1 MRKRRDRRAYHI
13 FCKQKQTE
21 MMKKRFPYRT
31 SRLAWLLF
39 LGFFPFLS
47 ACAQLQIDFG
57 PESALRKLQMAE
69 VAINNYY
76 VDSVDESKLV
86 EDAIRGMLEKL
97 DPHSSYTNAKE
108 TKSLNEPLQGDFEG
122 IGVQFNIVDDTLVV
136 MQPTTGGPSEK
147 VGILAGDR
155 IIAVNDTA
163 IAGVKM
169 DRSDIVRRL
178 RGKRGTKV
186 TLTVIRR
193 GVDKPLS
200 FIVKRAKIPV
210 LSVDAAYMIRPG
222 IGFVRLENFGEKT
235 HEEMMCAIDSL
246 KKLGMT
252 DLILDLQDNGGGYLE
267 AAARIANEF
276 LSDGDMIV
284 YTEGLHAPRREFKAF
299 GNGRLQQGRVVVLVN
314 EFTASAAEIVSG
326 AIQDHDRGTI
336 VGRRSFGKGLV
347 QRPFGLPDG
356 SMIRLT
362 IAHYYTP
369 SGRCIQKPYKKG
381 DKKDYEMDIEYRLK
395 HGELTNPDS
404 IHFADSLRYYTLK
417 EHRAVYG
424 GGGIMPDVFVPLDT
438 LKYTR
443 LHRQLA
449 AKSIV
454 INNYL
459 KYVDANRKQLRKQW
473 KTFEDFAARY
483 EVPQALL
490 DTIFAQGNK
499 EKIVPKDNEEQQRT
513 IPYLRLQLKALVAR
527 DLWTMNEYF
536 RVWNEE
542 NDIVRR
548 ALRDLGVTD

>member
-39 LGFFPFLS
+39 LGLFPFLS

-499 EKIVPKDNEEQQRT
+499 ENIAPKDDEEQQRT

-527 DLWTMNEYF
+527 DLWTKNEYF

-548 ALRDLGVTD
+548 ALRELGVTD

>member
-1 MRKRRDRRAYHI
+1 
-13 FCKQKQTE
+13 
-21 MMKKRFPYRT
+21 
-31 SRLAWLLF
+31 
-39 LGFFPFLS
+39 
-47 ACAQLQIDFG
+47 
-57 PESALRKLQMAE
+57 
-69 VAINNYY
+69 
-76 VDSVDESKLV
+76 
-86 EDAIRGMLEKL
+86 
-97 DPHSSYTNAKE
+97 
-108 TKSLNEPLQGDFEG
+108 
-122 IGVQFNIVDDTLVV
+122 
-136 MQPTTGGPSEK
+136 
-147 VGILAGDR
+147 
-155 IIAVNDTA
+155 
-163 IAGVKM
+163 
-169 DRSDIVRRL
+169 
-178 RGKRGTKV
+178 
-186 TLTVIRR
+186 
-193 GVDKPLS
+193 
-200 FIVKRAKIPV
+200 
-210 LSVDAAYMIRPG
+210 
-222 IGFVRLENFGEKT
+222 
-235 HEEMMCAIDSL
+235 MCAIDSL

-490 DTIFAQGNK
+490 DTILPK
-499 EKIVPKDNEEQQRT
+499 ETRRKSCRRT
-513 IPYLRLQLKALVAR
+513 TRS
-527 DLWTMNEYF
+527 N
-536 RVWNEE
+536 N
-542 NDIVRR
+542 VRF
-548 ALRDLGVTD
+548 LIFDYN

>member
-13 FCKQKQTE
+13 FCNQKQTE
-21 MMKKRFPYRT
+21 MMKKHFPYRT
-31 SRLAWLLF
+31 SRQAWLLL
-39 LGFFPFLS
+39 LGLFPFLS

-483 EVPQALL
+483 EVPQVLL

-499 EKIVPKDNEEQQRT
+499 EKIVPKDDEEQQRT

-548 ALRDLGVTD
+548 ALRELGVTD

>member
-1 MRKRRDRRAYHI
+1 MRKRRDRRAYNF

-21 MMKKRFPYRT
+21 IMKNHFPYRT

-39 LGFFPFLS
+39 LGLFPFLS

-169 DRSDIVRRL
+169 DRSDIVRLL

-499 EKIVPKDNEEQQRT
+499 EKIVPKDDEEQQRT

-548 ALRDLGVTD
+548 ALRELGVTD

>member
-21 MMKKRFPYRT
+21 MMKKHFLYRT

-39 LGFFPFLS
+39 LGLFPFLS

-200 FIVKRAKIPV
+200 FIVKRAKILV

-499 EKIVPKDNEEQQRT
+499 EKIVPKDDEEQQRT

-542 NDIVRR
+542 KDIVRR
-548 ALRDLGVTD
+548 ALRELRVTD

>member
-21 MMKKRFPYRT
+21 MMKKHFPYWT

-39 LGFFPFLS
+39 LGLFPFLS

-499 EKIVPKDNEEQQRT
+499 EKIAPKDDEEQQRT

-548 ALRDLGVTD
+548 ALRELGVTD

>member
-21 MMKKRFPYRT
+21 MMKKHFPYRT
-31 SRLAWLLF
+31 NRLAWLLF
-39 LGFFPFLS
+39 LGLFPFLS

-499 EKIVPKDNEEQQRT
+499 ENIAPKDDEEQQRT

-548 ALRDLGVTD
+548 ALRELGVTD

>member
-21 MMKKRFPYRT
+21 MMKKHFPYRT
-31 SRLAWLLF
+31 SRLAWLLS
-39 LGFFPFLS
+39 LGLFPFLS

-483 EVPQALL
+483 EVSQALL

-499 EKIVPKDNEEQQRT
+499 EKIVPKDDEEQQRT

-548 ALRDLGVTD
+548 ALRELGVTD

>member
-1 MRKRRDRRAYHI
+1 MRKRRDRRAYNF

-21 MMKKRFPYRT
+21 IMKKHFPYRT

-39 LGFFPFLS
+39 LGLFPFLS

-155 IIAVNDTA
+155 IIAVNDIA

-499 EKIVPKDNEEQQRT
+499 EKIVPKDDEEQQCT

-548 ALRDLGVTD
+548 ALRELGVTD